1 MKSVGD
7 KNSDASCVMR
17 IANLLCAVGDT
28 YRQARNTRYAIRN
41 AKEKAFGAS
50 RVRLGFSL
58 AEVITALTIGAMVLV
73 AVLVIYGRAERSAAA
88 VTRKLDSSRLPS
100 EVLQRIAEDLDGII
114 STGSDTKITI
124 ENKFKSGLPTAR
136 LTITSTFHDSK
147 NKEQTFEKIVWQSNF
162 DFESGIDGLVLYRS
176 HSGIALEDKLLD
188 KNKDDWERELFVP
201 ICTGITFFRIRV
213 PRGETP
219 LDRWTASSLPPGI
232 EVTISAAEPFKKANG
247 TLDVPDE
254 EKITRTIAIDRTRK
268 IKFSIEKRDFGQVED
283 KEQESVPLPDGKP
296 SPSGKTS
303 LPKDPKKTKE
313 IKR

>member
-1 MKSVGD
+1 MKSVGA
-7 KNSDASCVMR
+7 KY
-17 IANLLCAVGDT
+17 DT
-28 YRQARNTRYAIRN
+28 
-41 AKEKAFGAS
+41 KKAFGTC

-73 AVLVIYGRAERSAAA
+73 AVLGIYGRAERSAAA

-124 ENKFKSGLPTAR
+124 ENKFESGLATAR
-136 LTITSTFHDSK
+136 LTITRIFYDSR
-147 NKEQTFEKIVWQSNF
+147 NKEQTFEKIVWQSNY
-162 DFESGIDGLVLYRS
+162 DFEGGIDGLVLYRS
-176 HSGIALEDKLLD
+176 HSGITLEDKLLD

-219 LDRWTASSLPPGI
+219 LDRWTSSSLPPGI
-232 EVTISAAEPFKKANG
+232 EVAISAAEPFKKANG

-296 SPSGKTS
+296 SPSGKT
-303 LPKDPKKTKE
+303 PPPEDPKKTKE